1 MYDDDRTK
9 IRIPT
14 PGGRRRQ
21 SRPQYTAAAPP
32 SYSPAMVK
40 GLNPL
45 VDAAGTLLSL
55 ASQFSTQINDPG
67 VRKLR
72 EQIGA
77 EVQAFVSKARQ
88 HGVDAETINKA
99 SYALC
104 AFLDEAV
111 MQTPW
116 GGNSFWLEKPLIVE
130 FHGDTWGGEKF
141 FEILQVA
148 RDNPSSN
155 LDLLEVMYL
164 CLAFGF
170 EGTYKELKRHEVE
183 RIRQDLYDQIRRHRG
198 VCDSEL
204 SPHWQGVEKRGTLIR
219 HIPLWLVG
227 VVTLAV
233 LVMTYIGFQYQIT
246 NKSYPVDIQLQNI
259 KPKLMLVNLP
269 NVEEPPPPP
278 PPPQPKPFDGEY
290 SSYILKFVT
299 RGDRLTSIHKEV
311 LQKFIDRVNANG
323 DYNNIGVRI
332 IGRASPTPPGADVY
346 NQRLSEQRAQ
356 SVRLYLKGRQDHK
369 LPTVRIISVEG
380 LGAYRDPLLPRD
392 GYDETFNEINQ
403 SVQVLVV
410 SQEKE

>member
-1 MYDDDRTK
+1 MYNDDRTK
-9 IRIPT
+9 IRRPT
-14 PGGRRRQ
+14 PGRRRRRQ
-21 SRPQYTAAAPP
+21 SRYTPPP
-32 SYSPAMVK
+32 SYTPVMIK

-55 ASQFSTQINDPG
+55 ASQLSTQAHDPG
-67 VRKLR
+67 VVQLR

-77 EVQAFVSKARQ
+77 EVQTFVHKARE
-88 HGVDAETINKA
+88 HGIDAETINNA

-104 AFLDEAV
+104 AFLDEVV
-111 MQTPW
+111 METPW
-116 GGNSFWLEKPLIVE
+116 GGDSFWLEKPLLVE

-141 FEILQVA
+141 FEILQDA
-148 RDNPSSN
+148 RDDPSRN

-170 EGTYKELKRHEVE
+170 EGTYKIVKQHEVE
-183 RIRQDLYDQIRRHRG
+183 RIRQDLYAQIRRHRG
-198 VCDSEL
+198 VCDPEL

-227 VVTLAV
+227 VVMFAS
-233 LVMTYIGFQYQIT
+233 LVMTYIGFRYEIT

-269 NVEEPPPPP
+269 DLEDPPPPP
-278 PPPQPKPFDGEY
+278 EPKPFDGEY
-290 SSYILKFVT
+290 RSYILKFIT

-356 SVRLYLKGRQDHK
+356 SVRRYLKGRRDYK
-369 LPTVRIISVEG
+369 LPTVKIISVEG
-380 LGAYRDPLLPRD
+380 LGAYREPLLPRD
-392 GYDETFNEINQ
+392 GYNETYNEINQ

>member
-1 MYDDDRTK
+1 MYNDDITK
-9 IRIPT
+9 IKRPR
-14 PGGRRRQ
+14 PGRRRQ
-21 SRPQYTAAAPP
+21 RY
-32 SYSPAMVK
+32 YSPVVVVNN
-40 GLNPL
+40 GLNSL
-45 VDAAGTLLSL
+45 IQAAGTLLSL
-55 ASQFSTQINDPG
+55 ASQLSSQIHDPG
-67 VRKLR
+67 VVKLR
-72 EQIGA
+72 TQIGA
-77 EVQAFVSKARQ
+77 EVEAFVRKAREDGID
-88 HGVDAETINKA
+88 HEMLNNA

-104 AFLDEAV
+104 AFLDETV
-111 MQTPW
+111 METPW
-116 GGNSFWLEKPLIVE
+116 GGDSFWLEKPLLVE

-141 FEILQVA
+141 FDILQDA
-148 RDNPSSN
+148 RDDPSRN

-170 EGTYKELKRHEVE
+170 EGTYKMVKQHEVE

-198 VCDSEL
+198 EFDPEL
-204 SPHWQGVEKRGTLIR
+204 SPHWHGVEKRGTLIR
-219 HIPLWLVG
+219 HIPLWLIG
-227 VVTLAV
+227 VVMFAS
-233 LVMTYIGFQYQIT
+233 LVMTYIGFRYEIT

-278 PPPQPKPFDGEY
+278 EPKPFDGEY
-290 SSYILKFVT
+290 RSYILKFIT

-346 NQRLSEQRAQ
+346 NQRLSEKRAQ
-356 SVRLYLKGRQDHK
+356 SVRRYLKGRQDYK
-369 LPTVRIISVEG
+369 LPTVKIISVEG
-380 LGAYRDPLLPRD
+380 LGAYREPLLPRD
-392 GYDETFNEINQ
+392 GYNETYNEINQ